1 MLAMRTRL
9 CAGVLVATVALTIG
23 FGAAHAQD
31 EGKPWAKGVS
41 QADKTQATQLFRE
54 GNSLLKDSLFLKAAE
69 KYRAAIKHWNHP
81 AIHYNLALALM
92 NLDQPLE
99 VYEALKH
106 AVQYGPQAVDQEKYD
121 AATRYL
127 KLVQQQIARV
137 SIKCDMPGT
146 EVVFDGK
153 QVFTGPGK
161 YESLVRIGQ
170 HTVVARKPGYVSQD
184 ETRVLGPGDEL
195 DLDVKM
201 HTPEE
206 LTRYR
211 RKLAPWKPW
220 AVVGGGAAVLAVGG
234 ILHAL
239 ARNGFQDYDDGIVAC
254 GGCVPPDSLTSKKS
268 GAVTKQTVA
277 FIAYGVGGAAL
288 AAGLML
294 AYINRAQPYRVDLEQ
309 PAASGGAHVSVSP
322 TFNEGGA
329 GFVATFDF

>member
-9 CAGVLVATVALTIG
+9 CAGVLVATVALVIG

-31 EGKPWAKGVS
+31 EGKPWAKGVA
-41 QADKTQATQLFRE
+41 QADKTEATKLFRE

-69 KYRAAIKHWNHP
+69 KYRKAIKHWNHP

-99 VYEALKH
+99 VYAALKH
-106 AVQYGPQAVDQEKYD
+106 ALEFGPTALDQEKYD
-121 AATRYL
+121 AAARYL
-127 KLVQQQIARV
+127 KLVQQQIAHV
-137 SIKCDMPGT
+137 SIKCDTPGT
-146 EVVFDGK
+146 DVIFDGK

-161 YESLVRIGQ
+161 YDSLVRIGE
-170 HTVVARKPGYVSQD
+170 HTVVARKAGYVSQD

-195 DLDVKM
+195 DLDIKM

-211 RKLAPWKPW
+211 RKFQPWKPW
-220 AVVGGGAAVLAVGG
+220 VVVGGGAAVLAFGG
-234 ILHAL
+234 IMHAL
-239 ARNGFQDYDDGIVAC
+239 ARSGFQSYDDGITAC

-268 GAVTKQTVA
+268 GAETKQTVA
-277 FIAYGVGGAAL
+277 YVAYGVGGAAL
-288 AAGLML
+288 AAGVVL
-294 AYINRAQPYRVDLEQ
+294 AYINRAQPYRVDLERSH
-309 PAASGGAHVSVSP
+309 SGGGSHVSVAP
-322 TFNEGGA
+322 TFHKGGA